1 MGDVVEGLPSGAWS
15 LLGLELWGNGP
26 LGHVR
31 LPLVPDRLSVLYGL
45 NGAGKSTVL
54 GAVRSALRGTC
65 AESPFL
71 QRFRIHAE
79 LRDPEQ
85 PNSMTNYVARRLR
98 MVARRAFDAPGRMP
112 LPREALEAGPLP
124 PLSEALRLHL
134 SQITGDPSCPVAL
147 AEGLAMPEAARTP
160 LRITVTGL
168 ASGANRIALAARP
181 DGTAF
186 SLLSGLLTQEAASHP
201 DDPIVLGSPMSVVWE
216 AIARTTDVSSVLH
229 PGLEN
234 LEMLARAEGLDAPAI
249 RRALAERWISD
260 WLFAGEFPEAAR
272 TAHPPERWQSLPI
285 AELANGP
292 IGQMPTFSV
301 AVASDSDDVGVAAM
315 SIVRSI
321 GAIEPPSRPEAMADD
336 DEAALRDAEQMA
348 WTMEQHAKEVEPQ
361 IIADMVERGE
371 LPRVRVGPFPNPP
384 WMRQLRRGER
394 QRPQGG
400 PETGR
405 MRRTI
410 PEAVAA
416 ANAEIRAWAAAFI
429 PLPATGFRDGPIVD
443 RFRAFRDSD
452 DIHPVEDDTLELE
465 IGRLSTA
472 QRRWVSIAL
481 AFLARRDWH
490 SGAYRETAYPGISPH
505 VVLLLDEPER
515 SLHRGAERDVLRRL
529 ERLVT
534 EENATA
540 IIATHSPVL
549 LESDAVVLHHV
560 RMSDGQIQLQS
571 DITGEA
577 DLGAI
582 ADRIGARRS
591 DVAALHR
598 VFVLVEGETDRAVL
612 EGLFGEQFTALRAS
626 IVPMSG
632 TDALHT
638 AVTPHGLLRLTD
650 ASVVVLL
657 DHVDDARLASVR
669 TELARRID
677 DRGLR
682 HARNWLA
689 GQRFDRS
696 AERAAAGL
704 LTSALELGELDRV
717 SIVGISVVDILELLP
732 FDALGCQR
740 SREEFEAAVAA
751 ESAAGRRWTS
761 RRTKEWLQQGGAD
774 VSVDGVRRAVARMDG
789 IPSDLVE
796 VLNAVRRSAEHA
808 RAVVAAQEPVT

>member
-85 PNSMTNYVARRLR
+85 PDPMTSYVARRLQV
-98 MVARRAFDAPGRMP
+98 VARRAFAGPGGIP
-112 LPREALEAGPLP
+112 LPREVMEDGPLP

-134 SQITGDPSCPVAL
+134 SQITGDPSCPAAL
-147 AEGLAMPEAARTP
+147 AEGLAMPEGASTP
-160 LRITVTGL
+160 LRITVTAL

-186 SLLSGLLTQEAASHP
+186 SLLSGLLTQEATSHP

-234 LEMLARAEGLDAPAI
+234 LEMLASAQGSDAPVI

-272 TAHPPERWQSLPI
+272 TAHPPERWQSFPI

-301 AVASDSDDVGVAAM
+301 AVASDSDDVGVAAT

-321 GAIEPPSRPEAMADD
+321 GAIDPPAERLTEEEE
-336 DEAALRDAEQMA
+336 EAARRDAEQMA
-348 WTMEQHAKEVEPQ
+348 WTMEQHAKHVEPQ
-361 IIADMVERGE
+361 IISDMVERGE
-371 LPRVRVGPFPNPP
+371 LPRVSVRRFPNSP
-384 WMRQLRRGER
+384 WMRLLRGGER

-400 PETGR
+400 PKTGR

-410 PEAVAA
+410 AEAVAA

-429 PLPATGFRDGPIVD
+429 PLPANGFRNGPIID
-443 RFRAFRDSD
+443 RFKAFRDPD
-452 DIHPVEDDTLELE
+452 DIHPVEDDTLELD

-490 SGAYRETAYPGISPH
+490 SGAYRETAHPGISPH
-505 VVLLLDEPER
+505 IVLLLDEPER

-549 LESDAVVLHHV
+549 LESDSVVLHHV
-560 RMSDGQIQLQS
+560 WMSDGRIHLQS
-571 DITGEA
+571 DIAGEA
-577 DLGAI
+577 DLDAI

-638 AVTPHGLLRLTD
+638 AVTPHGLLGLTD

-704 LTSALELGELDRV
+704 LTSALELGKLDRV
-717 SIVGISVVDILELLP
+717 SIVGIPVVDILELLP

-789 IPSDLVE
+789 IPSELLE